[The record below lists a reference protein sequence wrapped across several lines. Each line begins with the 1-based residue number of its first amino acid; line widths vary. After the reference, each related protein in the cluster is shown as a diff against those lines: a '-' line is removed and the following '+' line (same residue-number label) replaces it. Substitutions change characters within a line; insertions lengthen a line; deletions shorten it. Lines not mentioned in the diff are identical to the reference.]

1 MKKILAA
8 VALMMSTTAFAQVPG
23 TSDYDVLKDAE
34 NGAVVFKGQLTF
46 DDLNK
51 ESFFS
56 WLKTGSEKYKPDTNA
71 VKYLKK
77 HLGGYEMIV
86 LLGTW
91 CEDSQN
97 LIPKLYKVLQASGY
111 PMSKVTLY
119 GVDRAKTAKYVEHR
133 LYKLDRVPTIILY
146 NNHNETGRIVET
158 VKKNIETDLVQLI
171 HKEVEAEEAR

>member
-1 MKKILAA
+1 MKKFFAA

-23 TSDYDVLKDAE
+23 TSDYDVSKDAE

-51 ESFFS
+51 ETTFGWMKS
-56 WLKTGSEKYKPDTNA
+56 GSEKYTPDSNA
-71 VKYLKK
+71 IKYLKK
-77 HLGGYEMIV
+77 HLGGYEIVV

-97 LIPKLYKVLQASGY
+97 LIPKLHKVLQASGY
-111 PMSKVTLY
+111 PVSKVTLY
-119 GVDRAKTAKYVEHR
+119 GVDRAKTAKYVEHK

-158 VKKNIETDLVQLI
+158 VKKNIETDLVQI
-171 HKEVEAEEAR
+171 IYKEVEAEEPK